1 MKLTAKLVSA
11 FLLGLVLLIGL
22 KGYLAV
28 RQEAEQFERQAESDA
43 RRIGTIVEQFLLAM
57 RQRDQADDLLRMLRS
72 MRTVTEGNQWLR
84 IRWVHFDA
92 PARDPRRPMIR
103 AASRARLTQGS
114 MKSFRVRDERG
125 QGMLLTYW
133 PLSSDAGTEGGIEF
147 SRSLAPL
154 DAATRRIIYR
164 TLTELGA
171 TIAISGVLITVL
183 GIRFVG
189 QPLQTIIEKTRRVGA
204 GDLSGPIHV
213 STRDELG
220 ELAENLNAMCQQLR
234 VSQEKV
240 REETA
245 SRIAVLEQLRHADRL
260 RTVGRLASGVAHE
273 LGTPLNVVAGRAD
286 LIASQQLSADDVAGS
301 ARTIKAEARRME
313 AIIRQLLDF
322 ARRNTPQ
329 RAAVDVRQ
337 VLGQAVELLSG
348 IANKAGVALR
358 VADHPEPIV
367 ADVDTGQIQQVLS
380 NLVVNAIQ
388 AMGQGGRVDLR
399 IVQQSA
405 RPPDRP
411 EDPPRQYAV
420 IQVEDQGHGIQPEDR
435 EHLFEPFFTTKDV
448 GDGTGLGLSIAYGIV
463 VEHDGWIDV
472 QSEPGRGSC
481 FSVYLPKE
489 SPA

>member
-28 RQEAEQFERQAESDA
+28 RQEAEQFEQQAEADA
-43 RRIGTIVEQFLLAM
+43 RRIGMIVEQFLYAM
-57 RQRDQADDLLRMLRS
+57 RQRDQADELLRILRS
-72 MRTVTEGNQWLR
+72 VRTVTEGNQWFR
-84 IRWVHFDA
+84 IRWVRFDA
-92 PARDPRRPMIR
+92 DPPDPRRPSIR
-103 AASRARLTQGS
+103 AAARSHMSRGR

-133 PLSSDAGTEGGIEF
+133 PLSSETGIEGGIEF

-154 DAATRRIIYR
+154 DAVTRRIIYR

-171 TIAISGVLITVL
+171 TIAVSGVLITVL

-234 VSQEKV
+234 VSQDKV

-286 LIASQQLSADDVAGS
+286 LIASQQLSPDDVAGS

-313 AIIRQLLDF
+313 AIIRQLLDV

-329 RAAVDVRQ
+329 RAAVDLRRV
-337 VLGQAVELLSG
+337 VAQAVDLLSG
-348 IANKAGVALR
+348 MAHKAGVALR
-358 VADHPEPIV
+358 VTDPPQPVV
-367 ADVDTGQIQQVLS
+367 AEIDTGQIQQVLS
-380 NLVVNAIQ
+380 NLIVNAIQ
-388 AMGQGGRVDLR
+388 AMGQGGHVDLR
-399 IVQQSA
+399 VFETSA
-405 RPPDRP
+405 SPPDRT
-411 EDPPRQYAV
+411 ENPPRPCAV
-420 IQVEDQGHGIQPEDR
+420 IQVEDQGQGIEPEDR

-463 VEHDGWIDV
+463 VEHGGWIDV
-472 QSEPGRGSC
+472 QSQPGEGSR
-481 FSVYLPKE
+481 FSVYLPRE
-489 SPA
+489 SPT